1 MAHPDNSQE
10 VEKVR
15 AYILKAEAEL
25 GELEIFPRIMTR
37 YPFDS
42 VALATVSKAFALSK
56 ACVALL
62 TSGFPDEAY
71 GLSRSLVECATTL
84 RHLTKDPALLDQRTD
99 EFIKYFLAS
108 KAYWL
113 HYALQQFDAKPEE
126 QEIREYAKQ
135 LGINPDA
142 RSARRHWSGI
152 SGFPWQVTLV
162 DHSLD
167 GPVTTEHHKKA
178 SYAVDY
184 HQTSSFVHC
193 SQPALDNY
201 AWEERNP
208 FRVSPSSGKYD
219 QPSQKTLF
227 IILIYLYSTIAYA
240 LFGMNL
246 ERPAA
251 LKALFQA
258 TLNSMKPIQRLHP

>member
-1 MAHPDNSQE
+1 MAHPDNTQE
-10 VEKVR
+10 IAKVR
-15 AYILKAEAEL
+15 AYIVEAEAEL
-25 GELEIFPRIMTR
+25 TELGIFPRVITR

-56 ACVALL
+56 ACLALL

-71 GLSRSLVECATTL
+71 GLSRSLVECAVNL
-84 RHLTKDPALLDQRTD
+84 RHLTEDPTLLDQRTD
-99 EFIKYFLAS
+99 EFIRYFFAD

-113 HYALQQFDAKPEE
+113 HYALQQFGGKPEE
-126 QEIREYAKQ
+126 QQIREYAKE
-135 LGINPDA
+135 LGLDPDA
-142 RSARRHWSGI
+142 KSVRRHWSGI
-152 SGFPWQVTLV
+152 SGFAWQVMLV
-162 DHSLD
+162 SHPLD
-167 GPVTTEHHKKA
+167 GPATAELQKKA

-201 AWEERNP
+201 FCEGRTP

-240 LFGMNL
+240 LFGMNI
-246 ERPAA
+246 ERPGA
-251 LKALFQA
+251 LKALFHA
-258 TLNSMKPIQRLHP
+258 TLNSMKPAQRRHS